1 MDIFPRLI
9 AAAEWNELARGLSQR
24 VAALNCFLA
33 DFYNGDGEALADG
46 VLPRW
51 LVVSSQGF
59 ERNAVGIKV
68 RHSAHCNIA
77 GIDVVRGADGRYRVL
92 EDNLRNPSGISY
104 VVENRAA
111 MAKVCTWLFD
121 DHAVQPT
128 EQYGPMLRST
138 LESMAPDGRDSPHI
152 VVLTPGIFNS
162 AYFEHAF
169 LARSMGVELVEGR
182 DLVVDDH
189 TELELLAEADVET
202 APRLMPS
209 VAPERAALSEE
220 DFRSTHLEYLVPS
233 QHVGWDNGDVV
244 EQRAASAV
252 AGTSS
257 VVEMVLAVI
266 ADVRAAL
273 LYRQDSTDIGVTLPE
288 LLMGGAGVCQDFAH
302 LALGMLRSVGVPARY
317 VSGYLFAADE
327 TEFDSPQ
334 ADLVSV
340 QTHAWIEVAVP
351 GWGWWAL
358 DPTNGGEAG
367 ERHVVIGCGRD
378 YGDVPPVRGVFS
390 GPGVAA
396 VDAEVVIFMQA
407 DGPAG
412 QFVSKSSGPLT
423 VPIAARAENQHQQ
436 GAQQQ

>member
-1 MDIFPRLI
+1 MRL
-9 AAAEWNELARGLSQR
+9 
-24 VAALNCFLA
+24 
-33 DFYNGDGEALADG
+33 
-46 VLPRW
+46 
-51 LVVSSQGF
+51 
-59 ERNAVGIKV
+59 
-68 RHSAHCNIA
+68 
-77 GIDVVRGADGRYRVL
+77 
-92 EDNLRNPSGISY
+92 GISY
-104 VVENRAA
+104 RMHFRYSEAVTESQNEVRVRPRDDDFQRVLSYQLTSGPVLEVLSVFDYWGTVVEH
-111 MAKVCTWLFD
+111 L
-121 DHAVQPT
+121 
-128 EQYGPMLRST
+128 
-138 LESMAPDGRDSPHI
+138 
-152 VVLTPGIFNS
+152 
-162 AYFEHAF
+162 
-169 LARSMGVELVEGR
+169 GVR
-182 DLVVDDH
+182 KPH
-189 TELELLAEADVET
+189 TELELAEADVET
-202 APRLMPS
+202 AQRLMPS
-209 VAPERAALSEE
+209 VAPERAALAEE

-233 QHVGWDNGDVV
+233 QHVGWDSGDVV

-288 LLMGGAGVCQDFAH
+288 LLVGGAGVCQDFAH

-327 TEFDSPQ
+327 TEFDAQ
-334 ADLVSV
+334 EADLVSV
-340 QTHAWIEVAVP
+340 QTHAWVEVAVP

-396 VDAEVVIFMQA
+396 VDAEVVISKQA

-412 QFVSKSSGPLT
+412 QLVSESSGPLT
-423 VPIAARAENQHQQ
+423 VPIAAQAKNQHNRAPNSSNDPLAPSCRRNRPHW
-436 GAQQQ
+436 GAAIAGVSEVEAALCSCGTTPPPASWVGTLKRFRCADSATDR

>member
-1 MDIFPRLI
+1 MRLGITYRMHFRYSEAVTESQNVVRVRPRDDDF
-9 AAAEWNELARGLSQR
+9 QR
-24 VAALNCFLA
+24 VLSYRLTSRPVQ
-33 DFYNGDGEALADG
+33 E
-46 VLPRW
+46 
-51 LVVSSQGF
+51 VVSVFDYWGT
-59 ERNAVGIKV
+59 
-68 RHSAHCNIA
+68 
-77 GIDVVRGADGRYRVL
+77 
-92 EDNLRNPSGISY
+92 
-104 VVENRAA
+104 VVEH
-111 MAKVCTWLFD
+111 L
-121 DHAVQPT
+121 
-128 EQYGPMLRST
+128 
-138 LESMAPDGRDSPHI
+138 
-152 VVLTPGIFNS
+152 
-162 AYFEHAF
+162 
-169 LARSMGVELVEGR
+169 GVR
-182 DLVVDDH
+182 KPH
-189 TELELLAEADVET
+189 TELELLAEAEVET
-202 APRLMPS
+202 APRSKPG
-209 VAPERAALSEE
+209 VAPDPAALAEE
-220 DFRSTHLEYLVPS
+220 EFRSEHLEYLVPS
-233 QHVGWDNGDVV
+233 QHVGWSSGDVV

-288 LLMGGAGVCQDFAH
+288 LVVGGAGVCQDFAH

-327 TEFDSPQ
+327 TALDAQE

-340 QTHAWIEVAVP
+340 QTHAWVEVAVP

-396 VDAEVVIFMQA
+396 VDAEVLISKQT

-412 QFVSKSSGPLT
+412 QLVNESSGPLS
-423 VPIAARAENQHQQ
+423 VPTAAQPTNQHQQ

>member
-1 MDIFPRLI
+1 MRLGIAYRMHFRYSEAVTESQNVVRVRPRDDDF
-9 AAAEWNELARGLSQR
+9 QR
-24 VAALNCFLA
+24 VL
-33 DFYNGDGEALADG
+33 
-46 VLPRW
+46 
-51 LVVSSQGF
+51 S
-59 ERNAVGIKV
+59 
-68 RHSAHCNIA
+68 
-77 GIDVVRGADGRYRVL
+77 YRLTSRPVL
-92 EDNLRNPSGISY
+92 EVFSVFDYWGT
-104 VVENRAA
+104 VVEH
-111 MAKVCTWLFD
+111 L
-121 DHAVQPT
+121 
-128 EQYGPMLRST
+128 
-138 LESMAPDGRDSPHI
+138 
-152 VVLTPGIFNS
+152 
-162 AYFEHAF
+162 
-169 LARSMGVELVEGR
+169 GVR
-182 DLVVDDH
+182 KPH
-189 TELELLAEADVET
+189 TELELLAEAEVET
-202 APRLMPS
+202 APRSTPG
-209 VAPERAALSEE
+209 VAPDPAALAEE
-220 DFRSTHLEYLVPS
+220 EFRSAHLEYLVPS
-233 QHVGWDNGDVV
+233 QHVGWSSGDVV

-252 AGTSS
+252 AGTST

-327 TEFDSPQ
+327 TALDAQE

-390 GPGVAA
+390 GSGVAA
-396 VDAEVVIFMQA
+396 VDAEVVISKQA

-412 QFVSKSSGPLT
+412 QLVNESSGPLT
-423 VPIAARAENQHQQ
+423 VSTAAQPTNQHQQ
-436 GAQQQ
+436 GSQQQ